1 MTAEAPP
8 QGVSIGPTWLRD
20 EAGRFVLPELTLGWQ
35 ILGWTAEYLLQPDGP
50 DAGEPWK
57 FTDEQ
62 ARLLLWWY
70 EIDDHG
76 LFTERY
82 GMLRR
87 MKGWGKDPFA
97 AALCSVEFVGPC
109 RFGGWRGSEPLAI
122 PHSAAWVQA
131 AAVSKD
137 QTRNTMTLF
146 PGMLSQ
152 RAVEEFNIDLGK
164 EIIYAHQG
172 RCRIEAV
179 TSSPRALEGP
189 RATFTVKNETHHW
202 LKSNEGVEMSAVI
215 ALNAAKSR
223 DGSTRVL
230 AISNAHSP
238 GEGSDAEQDY
248 EAWEQIR
255 DGLKPVNGFL
265 YDSLEAPEETQLDD
279 PDSLRAGLPRGD
291 SDWVHPERIIA
302 EIQDPKTP
310 APTSRR
316 FYLNQIVAEE
326 DRPFDRKRWDELADL
341 DHVVPEGALIG
352 IGFDGSINR
361 DWTAAIGTEIATGF
375 QWPIGIWEPE
385 PNEDGELMINVEA
398 VDQTMTWAFGY
409 YNVWRLNGDPFW
421 WRDTMS
427 SWAGRFGKDRVVDW
441 PTNKYQRM
449 AYALL
454 DYRNAIQ
461 MGDLSHD
468 GDNRFAAAI
477 GNAHKQTLNL
487 LDDEGNRMWVIH
499 KERPDSPNKID
510 PAVAAALSWRARAD
524 AIALGVLNDD
534 DGPSMYEDEDILI
547 I

>member
-179 TSSPRALEGP
+179 TSSPRALAG
-189 RATFTVKNETHHW
+189 F
-202 LKSNEGVEMSAVI
+202 
-215 ALNAAKSR
+215 
-223 DGSTRVL
+223 
-230 AISNAHSP
+230 
-238 GEGSDAEQDY
+238 
-248 EAWEQIR
+248 
-255 DGLKPVNGFL
+255 GL
-265 YDSLEAPEETQLDD
+265 
-279 PDSLRAGLPRGD
+279 
-291 SDWVHPERIIA
+291 
-302 EIQDPKTP
+302 
-310 APTSRR
+310 
-316 FYLNQIVAEE
+316 
-326 DRPFDRKRWDELADL
+326 
-341 DHVVPEGALIG
+341 
-352 IGFDGSINR
+352 
-361 DWTAAIGTEIATGF
+361 
-375 QWPIGIWEPE
+375 
-385 PNEDGELMINVEA
+385 
-398 VDQTMTWAFGY
+398 
-409 YNVWRLNGDPFW
+409 
-421 WRDTMS
+421 
-427 SWAGRFGKDRVVDW
+427 
-441 PTNKYQRM
+441 
-449 AYALL
+449 ALL
-454 DYRNAIQ
+454 IMR
-461 MGDLSHD
+461 
-468 GDNRFAAAI
+468 
-477 GNAHKQTLNL
+477 
-487 LDDEGNRMWVIH
+487 
-499 KERPDSPNKID
+499 
-510 PAVAAALSWRARAD
+510 
-524 AIALGVLNDD
+524 
-534 DGPSMYEDEDILI
+534 
-547 I
+547 